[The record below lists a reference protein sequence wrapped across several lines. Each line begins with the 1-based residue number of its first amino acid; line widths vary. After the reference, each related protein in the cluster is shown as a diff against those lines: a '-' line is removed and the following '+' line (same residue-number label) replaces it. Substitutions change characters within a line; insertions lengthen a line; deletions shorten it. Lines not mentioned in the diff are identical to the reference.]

1 MKILKLICSV
11 IIGMVILTGTA
22 TSQTSEQCSASSKSL
37 RSASIYPIPGT
48 SGLCLKSRA
57 DILKSHSVELSR
69 LVRPQM
75 TSTVILSPGKRLSY
89 ATILNR
95 LPPGSRTT
103 LIKGA
108 SGNLLLKRVTSG
120 CNVSTNGLI
129 VLGRYSNVYR
139 K

>member
-11 IIGMVILTGTA
+11 IIGMAILTGTA
-22 TSQTSEQCSASSKSL
+22 ISQTSGQCSASSKSL
-37 RSASIYPIPGT
+37 RSVLIYPIPGT

-75 TSTVILSPGKRLSY
+75 TSTVILSPGKKLSL

-95 LPPGSRTT
+95 LPPPVRVT
-103 LIKGA
+103 LMQTA
-108 SGNLLLKRVTSG
+108 SGRLLQKRVMTG
-120 CNVSTNGLI
+120 CCGTTNGLI
-129 VLGRYSNVYR
+129 VLR
-139 K
+139 KY

>member
-22 TSQTSEQCSASSKSL
+22 TSQTLVRCSGYSNNLK
-37 RSASIYPIPGT
+37 SASIYPIPGT

-75 TSTVILSPGKRLSY
+75 TSTVILSPGKKLSL

-95 LPPGSRTT
+95 LPPPVRVT
-103 LIKGA
+103 LMQTA
-108 SGNLLLKRVTSG
+108 SGRLLQKRVMTG
-120 CNVSTNGLI
+120 CCGTTNGLI
-129 VLGRYSNVYR
+129 VLR
-139 K
+139 KY